1 LGDAPAFLTLRRATP
16 KRDSVESRV
25 RHWREFYE
33 PMPEPALREQGAR
46 CMDCGV
52 PFCQGDSGCPVRNVI
67 PEWNALV
74 QRGRWQEALDALHA
88 TNNFPELTGRLCPAP
103 CESACVLG
111 LIEQPVAIRT
121 IEQAIADRGFHEGW
135 ITPEPPRSESGR
147 RVAVIGSGP
156 AGLAAAQQLRRLG
169 HGVVVFEKSDRI
181 GGLLR
186 YGIPSFKL
194 EKTVLDRRIAQLAAE
209 GVRFRTNAE
218 VGLSPAVDDLRRE
231 YDAICL
237 AMGAQAPRDL
247 QVPGRVLSGIEL
259 AMTFLVQQNRRD
271 EGDTIDPG
279 ETISARD
286 QHVVIIGGGDTGS
299 DCGGTCL
306 RQGARSVR
314 QFELLPQPPKDRSDT
329 TPWPMWPMQLRTS
342 HAHDEGCEREWS
354 VSTTAF
360 SGIGGRVRR
369 LHAVRVAPE
378 TRSDGRTSYAPVAGS
393 EFQILADLVLLAMG
407 FTGPPRD
414 GLLSQLGVELT
425 ETGTPRTDETHR
437 TSVPGVF
444 AAGDVRR
451 GASLI
456 VWAIREGRD
465 AAASI
470 DEYLRS
476 ASLPSLSFGR
486 DALAVTSS
494 RSP

>member
-1 LGDAPAFLTLRRATP
+1 MADAPAFVALRRATP
-16 KRDSVESRV
+16 KREPAELRV

-33 PMPEPALREQGAR
+33 PLPESGVREQGAR

-52 PFCQGDSGCPVRNVI
+52 PFCQSDTGCPVRNVI

-74 QRGRWQEALDALHA
+74 QHGRWREALDALHA

-111 LIEQPVAIRT
+111 LIEQPVAIRN

-135 ITPEPPRSESGR
+135 ITPQVSRSESGR

-156 AGLAAAQQLRRLG
+156 AGLAAAQQLRRMG

-194 EKTVLDRRIAQLAAE
+194 EKTVLDRRIAQLRAE
-209 GVRFRTNAE
+209 GVLFRTSAD
-218 VGLSPAVDDLRRE
+218 VGVSPTVADLQRRF
-231 YDAICL
+231 DAICL
-237 AMGAQAPRDL
+237 AIGAEAPRDL
-247 QVPGRVLSGIEL
+247 LVPGRVLPGIEL
-259 AMTFLVQQNRRD
+259 AMTFLTQQNRRD
-271 EGDTIDPG
+271 AGDTIEPSEAID
-279 ETISARD
+279 ARGK
-286 QHVVIIGGGDTGS
+286 HVVIIGGGDTGS

-306 RQGARSVR
+306 RQGALSVR
-314 QFELLPQPPKDRSDT
+314 QYELLPQPPAERSDT
-329 TPWPMWPMQLRTS
+329 TPWPLWPLQLRTS
-342 HAHDEGCEREWS
+342 HAHDEGCERDWS

-360 SGIGGRVRR
+360 SGIGGRVRY

-378 TRSDGRTSYAPVAGS
+378 VRADGRTAFSPVAGS
-393 EFQILADLVLLAMG
+393 EFQIIADLVLLAMG
-407 FTGPPRD
+407 FTGPRHD
-414 GLLSQLGVELT
+414 EGGLLTQLGVELT
-425 ETGTPRTDETHR
+425 ERGTVRTDEMHR

-444 AAGDVRR
+444 AAGDARR

-465 AAASI
+465 AATSV
-470 DEYLRS
+470 DSYLRES
-476 ASLPSLSFGR
+476 ATV
-486 DALAVTSS
+486 ATLAASG
-494 RSP
+494 